1 MAAQEDLNRLATRWW
16 RIREPGGFFFPTMD
30 LPPEEQDA
38 AVAIDDAVYALVRDP
53 ATLRPMFEAI
63 IAACPDETE
72 LAYVGASVV
81 EEAERFIGPG
91 ALLILE
97 ESSVHSEKL
106 AKVMAGYWP
115 PMPPGMHA

>member
-1 MAAQEDLNRLATRWW
+1 MAPKDDLNRLATRWW
-16 RIREPGGFFFPTMD
+16 RLREPGGFFFPTRD
-30 LPPEEQDA
+30 LSPKEQDA

-63 IAACPDETE
+63 IAACPDEAE
-72 LAYVGASVV
+72 LAYVGASLV
-81 EEAERFIGPG
+81 EEAERSIGSG

-97 ESSVHSEKL
+97 ESSVDSEKF

-115 PMPPGMHA
+115 QMPPRSHY